1 MASRRPAVRLLSRG
15 DAVVVTLAASLD
27 SVATVHPSHETEI
40 YARLANMI
48 KVLVNERY
56 CVTTDLP
63 IIPYYVKLTPP
74 YSLSRCAAAHFSF
87 WLLADNLCVSVLC
100 TRATIFDL
108 NPPLTHTSPL
118 IHQMN
123 RLGVVRGR

>member
-63 IIPYYVKLTPP
+63 IIPYYVKLIPSRIASDAGLSPP
-74 YSLSRCAAAHFSF
+74 RLAGSTAAEQPPDQEFSEV
-87 WLLADNLCVSVLC
+87 D
-100 TRATIFDL
+100 
-108 NPPLTHTSPL
+108 
-118 IHQMN
+118 
-123 RLGVVRGR
+123 